1 MGKKNRIKE
10 KCIEQ
15 SENKLKYMRI
25 KQKNI
30 RMMVAPLDKNSLS
43 AFYIRLGHYYTN
55 DMDVYGYIF
64 IQIYL

>member
-1 MGKKNRIKE
+1 
-10 KCIEQ
+10 
-15 SENKLKYMRI
+15 MRI

-30 RMMVAPLDKNSLS
+30 RMMVAPLDKNLLS